1 MVKTKYDFSGWATRA
16 GVRCSDGRIIIKD
29 AFKGNDGAT
38 VPLVWN
44 HNHNSADN
52 VLGHALL
59 ENRDEG
65 VYAYCSFNDTEQGKN
80 AKTLV
85 QHGDICALSI
95 YANQLKEN
103 GKDVI
108 HGIIREVS
116 LVLAGANPGAF
127 IENILSH
134 SDGEVNEEEACIFND
149 SEGLDLSHAQE
160 QKEGNKMPEE
170 KKTEENVQEKE
181 LTIEDVFNTLTD
193 IQKKA
198 VYAVIGQAIEDAN
211 KQSEED
217 KKEMKQNAFDTTDE
231 KKTEEN
237 VIKHSD
243 IVAAIADARKTGSMR
258 ESFLQHGITD
268 VGNLFPEAKTVTP
281 TPELISRDMEWVA
294 NVMSNV
300 RRSPFSRVKSTAAN
314 ITADAARANGYVK
327 GKKKVEEVIT
337 ALKRTTTPQTVYK
350 LQKMDRDDYLDITD
364 FDSVNFIKQEMKV
377 MLNEELARAFLI
389 GDGREASDDN
399 KINPLNIRPILG
411 DDSTYTVSKVLTR
424 ADKATDTE
432 FAKDFVES
440 VIKSRKDY
448 KGSGKPTL
456 YTTEDLLT
464 DMLLIK
470 DMNGHYIYK
479 SEAELA
485 TVLRVKEIISVPV
498 FDGRVRT
505 SGENDFKLMGI
516 LVNLADYSVGADKG
530 GNVSMF
536 DDFDIDYNKYTY
548 LIETRCSAALVKP
561 YSAITFEEKTAKGSV

>member
-432 FAKDFVES
+432 FAKDFVEL